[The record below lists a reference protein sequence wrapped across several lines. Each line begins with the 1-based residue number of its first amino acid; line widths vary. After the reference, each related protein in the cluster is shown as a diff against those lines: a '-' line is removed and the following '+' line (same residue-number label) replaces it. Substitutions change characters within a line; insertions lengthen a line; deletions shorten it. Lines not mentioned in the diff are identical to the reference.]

1 MHRAQ
6 DIENTMEKRK
16 EMLVPLVSSEWSA
29 VVVHFL
35 IIMEILLLSSYP
47 RKKAKLQLQGN
58 HFTEV
63 AWICPW
69 VEVCSV
75 NFQFGFNTR
84 WRHLVFRD
92 MNIWFVMLMWKHPGD
107 IVTRPHNKYLKS
119 RIFFYCC
126 TLYNLHLYS
135 LTDMCILAKKCD
147 YH

>member
-63 AWICPW
+63 AWICP
-69 VEVCSV
+69 
-75 NFQFGFNTR
+75 
-84 WRHLVFRD
+84 
-92 MNIWFVMLMWKHPGD
+92 
-107 IVTRPHNKYLKS
+107 
-119 RIFFYCC
+119 
-126 TLYNLHLYS
+126 
-135 LTDMCILAKKCD
+135 
-147 YH
+147 